1 MNAALEDTLKGKI
14 VVDGCGEYVAK
25 QEFEDDPEVL
35 AALSDIRTARESAR
49 DTYYS
54 DNVTDDLKAK
64 IYVSSDVIFTSSA
77 ATQQNDT
84 MIVKN
89 REGQPLPDTGSA
101 GTVIITILGIEVIV
115 FAIIALSRRK
125 AGSGLRK

>member
-35 AALSDIRTARESAR
+35 AALS

-115 FAIIALSRRK
+115 FAILALSRRK